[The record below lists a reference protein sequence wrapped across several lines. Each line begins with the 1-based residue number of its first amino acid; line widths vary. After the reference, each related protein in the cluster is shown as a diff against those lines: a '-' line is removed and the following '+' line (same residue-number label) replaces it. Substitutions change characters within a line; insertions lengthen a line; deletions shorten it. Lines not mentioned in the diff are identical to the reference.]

1 MGNLYKLRLDYNQVI
16 GWLLTLDI
24 KYEVEYIA
32 KLQYNGTLNYIFL
45 KKCYNTINNSVVTC
59 GSMPDEKTGATFL
72 ILNIKL
78 PLNLQPINIKVAMQ
92 SCVSYSIHKYVFL
105 PILLCH
111 ISFGANACRAFL
123 HVLQ

>member
-45 KKCYNTINNSVVTC
+45 KKC
-59 GSMPDEKTGATFL
+59 
-72 ILNIKL
+72 
-78 PLNLQPINIKVAMQ
+78 
-92 SCVSYSIHKYVFL
+92 
-105 PILLCH
+105 
-111 ISFGANACRAFL
+111 
-123 HVLQ
+123 